1 MIVNFVDDQG
11 NTLHLNANSFAEAY
25 RKAIELDFY
34 VYDFD
39 IEEDF

>member
-11 NTLHLNANSFAEAY
+11 NTLHLNAESFIEAY
-25 RKAIELDFY
+25 KKAIALNFY

-39 IEEDF
+39 IEEE